1 MKNPSTSSNETP
13 LAVGTGLLA
22 LDDVRI
28 EGDRRPPRRWAGGTC
43 GNVLLALSYLGWRS
57 APIARLQPGAAADR
71 VLEDIERWDVSAKFI
86 SLEAD
91 GSTPVIVHR
100 IGRRSS
106 GEPYHTFSWR
116 CPTCG
121 NRLPS
126 YKPVLASAALDVASR
141 LGSPQVF
148 FFDRVSRG
156 ALLLAA
162 EAAARG
168 AAIVFEPSMVG
179 HPGLFREAWELA
191 DVVKFSHERLQDL
204 PGECEAIAGPRLIIE
219 TQGSEG
225 LRYRSGLRG
234 SPTRGWRRS
243 PALEAEEIKD
253 TAGAGD
259 WCTAGIVHKLLSG
272 GAAALARVTAPQL
285 RDAIR
290 YGQALAAWTCGF
302 EGARGGMYCVD
313 RLTFDSQVERILQGC
328 GEGEELPETSR
339 LAPEV
344 SETCLCP
351 ECQKAGAPRT
361 RRRARASG

>member
-1 MKNPSTSSNETP
+1 MNNPKTSSDEAP

-28 EGDRRPPRRWAGGTC
+28 DGDGRPPRRWAGGTC
-43 GNVLLALSYLGWRS
+43 GNVLLVLSYLGWRA
-57 APIARLQPGAAADR
+57 APVARLQPGAAADM
-71 VLEDIERWDVSAKFI
+71 VLEDIERWGVSAQFI
-86 SLEAD
+86 TLGAD
-91 GSTPVIVHR
+91 GSTPVIVHW
-100 IGRRSS
+100 IGRGPS

-116 CPTCG
+116 CPTRG
-121 NRLPS
+121 NRLPG
-126 YKPVLASAALDVASR
+126 YKPVLASAAQALASR

-162 EAAARG
+162 EAATRG

-179 HPGLFREAWELA
+179 HPGLFREAWEIA
-191 DVVKFSHERLQDL
+191 DVIKFSHERLRDL
-204 PGECEAIAGPRLIIE
+204 PRECESIGGPRLVIE
-219 TQGSEG
+219 TLGSEG
-225 LRYRSGLRG
+225 LRYRSGLPG
-234 SPTRGWRRS
+234 SPTRGWWRS
-243 PALEAEEIKD
+243 AALAAEEVKD

-272 GAAALARVTAPQL
+272 GAAALAGVTSPQL

-313 RLTFDSQVERILQGC
+313 RPTFVSQVGRILQGSA
-328 GEGEELPETSR
+328 EGEELPEPSL

-351 ECQKAGAPRT
+351 ECQKVGAPR
-361 RRRARASG
+361 ARQGAGASG

>member
-1 MKNPSTSSNETP
+1 
-13 LAVGTGLLA
+13 V
-22 LDDVRI
+22 
-28 EGDRRPPRRWAGGTC
+28 GGTC
-43 GNVLLALSYLGWRS
+43 GNVLLALSYLGWRA
-57 APIARLQPGAAADR
+57 APVARLQPGTAADR
-71 VLEDIERWDVSAKFI
+71 VLEDIERWGVSSQFI
-86 SLEAD
+86 SLGAD

-100 IGRRSS
+100 IGRRPS

-116 CPTCG
+116 CPICG
-121 NRLPS
+121 NRLPG
-126 YKPVLASAALDVASR
+126 YKPVLASAAQDVASR
-141 LGSPQVF
+141 LGSPQIF

-162 EAAARG
+162 EAATRG
-168 AAIVFEPSMVG
+168 AAVVFEPSMVG

-191 DVVKFSHERLQDL
+191 DVIKFSHERLQEL
-204 PGECEAIAGPRLIIE
+204 PRECESIAGPRLVIE
-219 TQGSEG
+219 TLGSEG
-225 LRYRSGLRG
+225 LRYRSGLPG
-234 SPTRGWRRS
+234 SLTRGWRRS
-243 PALEAEEIKD
+243 AALAAEEVKD

-259 WCTAGIVHKLLSG
+259 WCTAGIVHRLLSG

-328 GEGEELPETSR
+328 GETEGLPEPSR

-344 SETCLCP
+344 SDTCLCP
-351 ECQKAGAPRT
+351 ECQKTGAPLTCRGT
-361 RRRARASG
+361 EASG